1 VLCEFQY
8 GCLALCGLAPVVVL
22 RSFGDRVEVFTVSV
36 SLSPSLGRIQ
46 PWSGIKL
53 VIPAVST
60 ASYLVLKPTVVKIG
74 SSPYQFIS
82 VLIKHYAYF
91 VKTKSGNVVS
101 HNYTSSPTYTPAS
114 PTLQEHF
121 DVVGLHNP
129 GGGYGMGFVAEP
141 PELFWLRCASHRY
154 TADHFKRNNPLVY
167 RVSARCNH
175 GSTGLKQVYLA

>member
-74 SSPYQFIS
+74 PSPYQFIL
-82 VLIKHYAYF
+82 VLIRVANRQVNTQAQGAIFNTPKQDVGYYAT
-91 VKTKSGNVVS
+91 VAAQTCLNLCLVSLRSPSSSRSGDP
-101 HNYTSSPTYTPAS
+101 SP
-114 PTLQEHF
+114 
-121 DVVGLHNP
+121 
-129 GGGYGMGFVAEP
+129 
-141 PELFWLRCASHRY
+141 
-154 TADHFKRNNPLVY
+154 NNHLP
-167 RVSARCNH
+167 
-175 GSTGLKQVYLA
+175 